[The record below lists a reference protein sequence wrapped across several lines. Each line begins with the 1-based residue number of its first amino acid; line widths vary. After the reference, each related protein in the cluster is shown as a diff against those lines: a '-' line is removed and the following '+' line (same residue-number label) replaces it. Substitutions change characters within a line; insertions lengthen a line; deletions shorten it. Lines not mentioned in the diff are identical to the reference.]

1 MIKLQFLPVF
11 VNLWFMNKRIISNF
25 KITKRLFFKKSD
37 IVKWITSS
45 KVTTKEELNQL
56 ADGYIF
62 KNPLS

>member
-1 MIKLQFLPVF
+1 
-11 VNLWFMNKRIISNF
+11 MNKRIISNF